1 MIQKGRCQNSAI
13 VGTFAMAHVV
23 EYDELPDAGSFAND
37 EKPIGALILAHQAVL
52 TVFVLQV
59 HRRTDFKSG

>member
-1 MIQKGRCQNSAI
+1 MIQKGRCQNSAV

-37 EKPIGALILAHQAVL
+37 EKPIGALILAHPP
-52 TVFVLQV
+52 
-59 HRRTDFKSG
+59 SGTYCFCTSSPLKN